1 MMRYAPQT
9 VGVLRTILDG
19 LDPDMPVELERGVP
33 LVAATV
39 ADLRALDAWPPL
51 PSAWTARAP
60 GGTTSSSSGCSQI
73 RGGVSAS
80 LRQRQRGLLF
90 DWPLPRLL

>member
-39 ADLRALDAWPPL
+39 ADLRARATWPP
-51 PSAWTARAP
+51 
-60 GGTTSSSSGCSQI
+60 
-73 RGGVSAS
+73 
-80 LRQRQRGLLF
+80 GL
-90 DWPLPRLL
+90 RLLVPDEPDRPEGVVKVEHCE